1 MIPSKYDGRTLGA
14 ELSMLLEPGDRVLI
28 PRASIGNKALNEEL
42 SKSRDVIIDD
52 IATYDTV
59 YRAPGWFDASK
70 ELADPETYALFT
82 SASGVRGFV
91 SAYPDMDHS
100 AVKAVCIGAMTAAE
114 AEKHGMRVWI
124 SEEATLTSLADRLMQ
139 ASRG

>member
-1 MIPSKYDGRTLGA
+1 M
-14 ELSMLLEPGDRVLI
+14 LI

-42 SKSRDVIIDD
+42 SKAKDITIDD

-59 YRAPGWFDASK
+59 YSAETWFDAAK
-70 ELADPETYALFT
+70 ELADPHTFALFT

-124 SEEATLTSLADRLMQ
+124 SEEATLISLADRLMQ
-139 ASRG
+139 AAEELAGSEG

>member
-1 MIPSKYDGRTLGA
+1 M
-14 ELSMLLEPGDRVLI
+14 
-28 PRASIGNKALNEEL
+28 
-42 SKSRDVIIDD
+42 
-52 IATYDTV
+52 
-59 YRAPGWFDASK
+59 YRAAEWFDAQK
-70 ELADPETYALFT
+70 ELADPHTFALFT

-124 SEEATLTSLADRLMQ
+124 SEEAALASLADRLLE
-139 ASRG
+139 ASGELIADES